1 MCTCTHMAHC
11 NDYMGVG
18 APVTQ
23 DVFGHRAL
31 KKQQNEDIMGSLVP
45 LKHGLQTNFSP
56 IKKLSSFTKVMTK
69 VKNIKNPKFSLKW
82 PKHL

>member
-1 MCTCTHMAHC
+1 MAHC

-31 KKQQNEDIMGSLVP
+31 EKQQNNDTEVSLEP
-45 LKHGLQTNFSP
+45 LEHGLQMNFSP
-56 IKKLSSFTKVMTK
+56 IKKLSSFTKIMNK
-69 VKNIKNPKFSLKW
+69 VENIKN
-82 PKHL
+82 H

>member
-1 MCTCTHMAHC
+1 MAHC
-11 NDYMGVG
+11 NNYMGVD

-31 KKQQNEDIMGSLVP
+31 KKQQNEDKMGSLGT
-45 LKHGLQTNFSP
+45 LKHALQMNFSP

-69 VKNIKNPKFSLKW
+69 VQNIKNDKFSFKW

>member
-1 MCTCTHMAHC
+1 MAQC
-11 NDYMGVG
+11 IYYVGMG

-31 KKQQNEDIMGSLVP
+31 KKQQNEDIMGSLGS

-69 VKNIKNPKFSLKW
+69 VENIKNDKFSFKW
-82 PKHL
+82 PKRL

>member
-1 MCTCTHMAHC
+1 
-11 NDYMGVG
+11 MGVG

-31 KKQQNEDIMGSLVP
+31 KKQQNEDKMGSLGT
-45 LKHGLQTNFSP
+45 LKYALQTNFSP

-69 VKNIKNPKFSLKW
+69 VQNIKNDKFSFKW